1 MSFVEAKIE
10 FLHTLFDNSQSV
22 NKIINAYFQ
31 PILIKLT
38 TAETTFLLLLLIQN
52 NA

>member
-22 NKIINAYFQ
+22 NKFINAYFQ

-38 TAETTFLLLLLIQN
+38 TAETIFLLLLLIQ
-52 NA
+52 